1 MQIKK
6 GDNGSETKWSPWEQI
21 QSVQVSLMIIFF
33 PVQVFRET
41 VNTYIS
47 SSFPQL
53 TSKPGRGSTL
63 AEKQFFSIKIT
74 LIPKLIS
81 TKN

>member
-6 GDNGSETKWSPWEQI
+6 GDNGSETSPWEQI

-47 SSFPQL
+47 SSFSQKRRKRVL
-53 TSKPGRGSTL
+53 EKSIYEKRG
-63 AEKQFFSIKIT
+63 
-74 LIPKLIS
+74 
-81 TKN
+81 